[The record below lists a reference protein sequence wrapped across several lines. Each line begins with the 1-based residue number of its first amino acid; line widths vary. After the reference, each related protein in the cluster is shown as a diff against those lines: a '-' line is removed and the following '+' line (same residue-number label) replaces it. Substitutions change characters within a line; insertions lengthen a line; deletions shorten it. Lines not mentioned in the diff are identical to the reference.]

1 MMPMNMNESDYD
13 DNDSDYDD
21 NDSESDFKSDD
32 DILSSL
38 AIASGRVP
46 KLLVVVIVVVICD
59 DYDDKDMRKKVCEY
73 LFIL

>member
-1 MMPMNMNESDYD
+1 MVTMTMNE
-13 DNDSDYDD
+13 SDYDD

-38 AIASGRVP
+38 AIVSGRVP

-59 DYDDKDMRKKVCEY
+59 DYDR
-73 LFIL
+73 I